1 MCKDAKASAA
11 AKSYGSN
18 RAKAFLRGLARKCFH
33 GKRETW
39 LHSEYCSIG
48 GFKTYDARAKG
59 IDWSADE
66 DETSCLD
73 ESVSRIAD
81 LTQGMGSVLT
91 EHGYIGVVPTITH
104 AEDIRAILFG
114 GQYNYMLLSP
124 GHESPSSY
132 QLLGPS
138 FLLCAD
144 MNAKLSH
151 ELHKNWINWDSIE
164 QEIYLC

>member
-1 MCKDAKASAA
+1 
-11 AKSYGSN
+11 
-18 RAKAFLRGLARKCFH
+18 
-33 GKRETW
+33 
-39 LHSEYCSIG
+39 
-48 GFKTYDARAKG
+48 
-59 IDWSADE
+59 
-66 DETSCLD
+66 
-73 ESVSRIAD
+73 
-81 LTQGMGSVLT
+81 MGSVLT

-164 QEIYLC
+164 QEIYLCKAPAAEAAYHVHKRGAGMGSHSQADARAPHSSTLVHLVVYDQPSS